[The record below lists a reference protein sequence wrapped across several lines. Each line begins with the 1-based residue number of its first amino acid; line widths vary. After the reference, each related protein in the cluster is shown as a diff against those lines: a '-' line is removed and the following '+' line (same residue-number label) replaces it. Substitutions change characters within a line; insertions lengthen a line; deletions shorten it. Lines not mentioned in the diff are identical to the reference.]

1 MSHDEVTC
9 RKLILECL
17 IDFEDGSMPEA
28 DRAELQRHFEMC
40 PPCLNFLTTYRATGR
55 TLKMLK
61 RITPSMLIALF
72 ALFVALTGTATATS
86 YLLITGKQIK
96 NGSIGFEDLPSDALH
111 GYEVCVGD
119 VDGERLPNR

>member
-17 IDFEDGSMPEA
+17 IGFEDGSMPEA

-40 PPCLNFLTTYRATGR
+40 PPCLNFLMTYRATGR

-61 RITPSMLIALF
+61 PREIPPAL
-72 ALFVALTGTATATS
+72 ADTVMIFVKKRCKKEG
-86 YLLITGKQIK
+86 G
-96 NGSIGFEDLPSDALH
+96 
-111 GYEVCVGD
+111 
-119 VDGERLPNR
+119 